1 MLKTGFNRENYT
13 NLHFCLFLLHYHHLE
28 LLKTTCYNNKEENEW
43 KINIYRVLQWTVL
56 EEVCALV
63 VLLGYNIIIISKLIF
78 LICFNFAGM
87 VSTLMHWMKMA
98 TVLLHL
104 HFCFELRVAAQS
116 CEHVCGIQQKNSETD
131 NSLNSYFIFFWLT
144 TSCVHVTNNCH
155 FSETR

>member
-78 LICFNFAGM
+78 
-87 VSTLMHWMKMA
+87 
-98 TVLLHL
+98 
-104 HFCFELRVAAQS
+104 
-116 CEHVCGIQQKNSETD
+116 
-131 NSLNSYFIFFWLT
+131 
-144 TSCVHVTNNCH
+144 
-155 FSETR
+155 